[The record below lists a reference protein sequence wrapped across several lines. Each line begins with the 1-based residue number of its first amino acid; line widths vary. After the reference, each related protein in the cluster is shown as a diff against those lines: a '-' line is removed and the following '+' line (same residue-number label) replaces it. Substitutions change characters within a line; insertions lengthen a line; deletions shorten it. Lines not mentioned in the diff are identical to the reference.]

1 MQKSRVELALQ
12 KRRLGYNCC
21 QALVCTYCDLFG
33 IKEEDMFRIS
43 EGLGLGLSGLRETCG
58 AVVGMMILAGL
69 SRSDANLEK
78 PATKRETYTIGA
90 EMSEAFREK
99 NSSIICRELKG
110 KKLRSCNGCI
120 IDAAR
125 LTEEF
130 LFPGEFEPYD
140 GEELE

>member
-1 MQKSRVELALQ
+1 
-12 KRRLGYNCC
+12 
-21 QALVCTYCDLFG
+21 
-33 IKEEDMFRIS
+33 MFRIS

-90 EMSEAFREK
+90 EMAEAFREK
-99 NSSIICRELKG
+99 NASIIC
-110 KKLRSCNGCI
+110 SCNGCI
-120 IDAAR
+120 VDGAR
-125 LTEEF
+125 LTEEL

-140 GEELE
+140 GEEFE